1 MHEVIT
7 LKSSFVNL
15 ASDIQPKSAFSVLR
29 DDLKRLLHNLN
40 KQKDKLKK
48 LGLTVD
54 GKHYR
59 VQFKGIVITLNSE
72 KEFSF
77 FLLFFLVPDF
87 YFSTS
92 LKKSYFGIF
101 YQREILEFWQDCTIL
116 TQDSIAR
123 I

>member
-77 FLLFFLVPDF
+77 FFFF
-87 YFSTS
+87 FF
-92 LKKSYFGIF
+92 FG
-101 YQREILEFWQDCTIL
+101 
-116 TQDSIAR
+116 S
-123 I
+123 

>member
-7 LKSSFVNL
+7 LKSSFVNH

-77 FLLFFLVPDF
+77 FFLFFFWFL
-87 YFSTS
+87 
-92 LKKSYFGIF
+92 IF
-101 YQREILEFWQDCTIL
+101 ILIQV
-116 TQDSIAR
+116 
-123 I
+123 